1 MLFRDDLEKKQLLHT
16 IQLLNLELS
25 QKRLVIDA
33 LRNEQASQVEELREE
48 LANTTH
54 EKKLLS
60 LRLASLTHGYEQELK
75 KAREKAGTEETQ
87 NTVWS
92 EAKVMVEDAFV
103 SDSLLTAEYQR
114 LKSADLAQLSFVEYV
129 RVC

>member
-33 LRNEQASQVEELREE
+33 LRNEQASQVEELREG
-48 LANTTH
+48 LANATH